1 MNNIKDTIAQGEFSE
16 ILNARL
22 NLNPILVRR
31 IIFEFLKNN
40 ETSMRNDEEKNISSI
55 YHFNGNFLCPAMG
68 RPDPYFEYI
77 FSNNDFVIYVETNNN
92 DLMII
97 NFTGNLNAPNEQD
110 IENIKNEIFEI
121 IESGKV
127 FLLWDM
133 KKENTKFKIIG

>member
-1 MNNIKDTIAQGEFSE
+1 MNIIKDKITQGEFSE
-16 ILNARL
+16 ILSARL
-22 NLNPILVRR
+22 DLNPILVRR
-31 IIFEFLKNN
+31 IIFDFLKNN
-40 ETSMRNDEEKNISSI
+40 ESTIENEGEINIPSI

-97 NFTGNLNAPNEQD
+97 NFAGNLNTPNEKD

-133 KKENTKFKIIG
+133 KKENTEFKIIG